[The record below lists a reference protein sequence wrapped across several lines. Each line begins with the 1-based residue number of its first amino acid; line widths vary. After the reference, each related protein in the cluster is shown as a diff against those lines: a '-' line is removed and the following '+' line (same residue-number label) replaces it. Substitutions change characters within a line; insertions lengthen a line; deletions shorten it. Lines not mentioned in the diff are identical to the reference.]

1 MAAKLVSK
9 HGGEVVVEA
18 PGSEHYRAIFKPY
31 NADVID
37 NGDGT
42 FSIPSITDAQ
52 DLDIAFTRET
62 QACYE
67 YDSTRKVWWKWSV

>member
-1 MAAKLVSK
+1 MVSK
-9 HGGEVVVEA
+9 IIA
-18 PGSEHYRAIFKPY
+18 TDGSEYVVDATGAPHPRAIYKPY
-31 NADVID
+31 DVEVID
-37 NGDGT
+37 NGNGT

-67 YDSTRKVWWKWSV
+67 YDSARNIWWPWKV